1 MNLQNILNHLHSE
14 DPEFYERTS
23 ERRSVIR
30 TFMKGVALTAAPFA
44 LGGLLKK
51 AYGQSASDAIAI
63 LNYALTLEYLE
74 AEFYKAAVNSA
85 GALNLSGAP
94 LAAITTIRDHEIA
107 HVKYLTQTIKNAG
120 GTAIEKTA
128 ASFDFTGGV
137 GSAGGPGTGP
147 FRAAF
152 SNYDLFLAVAQ
163 TFEDT
168 GVRAYKGQAPRII
181 DDAYNNILQA
191 ALQIHS
197 VEARHAAHI
206 RYMRSKTNSAV
217 IKDAPVR
224 PWITQDRSNI
234 ETGDAA
240 VNALIQKSYSG
251 ENATNQAGVDIA
263 GFIGA
268 DLGTQ
273 AFDEPLDMAAVLD
286 IVKPFIIP

>member
-1 MNLQNILNHLHSE
+1 MNLQNIFNHLHSE

-51 AYGQSASDAIAI
+51 AYGQSASDALAI

-74 AEFYKAAVNSA
+74 AEFYKKAVDSA
-85 GALNLSGAP
+85 GALNLSGTP

-107 HVKYLTQTIKNAG
+107 HVAFLRKTITNAG
-120 GTAIEKTA
+120 GTPVTKTA
-128 ASFDFTGGV
+128 ASFDFSGAKG
-137 GSAGGPGTGP
+137 AGNGP
-147 FRAAF
+147 FAAAF

-206 RYMRSKTNSAV
+206 RYMRSKTSSAV
-217 IKDAPVR
+217 VKDAPVR

-234 ETGDAA
+234 ETGSAA

-286 IVKPFIIP
+286 IVDPFLVP